1 MNEFDDLDSEQQFQ
15 MQKMENFNSEFDL
28 YSSIKMSE
36 PKSPGRRR
44 GTLLGRVQ
52 PTEIMKAIPAED
64 SAEERGSET
73 NSNEGS
79 GNGEGEE
86 SE

>member
-1 MNEFDDLDSEQQFQ
+1 
-15 MQKMENFNSEFDL
+15 
-28 YSSIKMSE
+28 
-36 PKSPGRRR
+36 
-44 GTLLGRVQ
+44 
-52 PTEIMKAIPAED
+52 MKAIPAED